1 MEIQN
6 IKHKGLRNFVE
17 KGQVKGLPAPY
28 IDKIR
33 DIIGFL
39 LDIDHID
46 EVLTL
51 TKYKPHRLTGDRE
64 GHYALSV
71 TPNWRITFGYDVD
84 GNEVIDLDYEDYH

>member
-1 MEIQN
+1 MEIRN

-33 DIIGFL
+33 DIVGFL

-51 TKYKPHRLTGDRE
+51 TKYKPHRLTGDRD
-64 GHYALSV
+64 GQYALSV
-71 TPNWRITFGYDVD
+71 TPNWRLTFGHDAD
-84 GNEVIDLDYEDYH
+84 GNEIIDLDYDDYH